1 MSLASHSF
9 LMKLSPKTA
18 RWVVGLSLAV
28 SLAIQVAVTVN
39 VAITINEATAAVLQ
53 LVAAG
58 R

>member
-1 MSLASHSF
+1 
-9 LMKLSPKTA
+9 MKLSPKTA